1 MHVQHTKDSDFV
13 LRGCTHLKLRILSVG
28 ENVAEISGFEF
39 FSRIGGSGA
48 MWNMGQ
54 NETSF
59 YFCMKQVLKL
69 VSCKNRGMFHVSCFI
84 T

>member
-1 MHVQHTKDSDFV
+1 
-13 LRGCTHLKLRILSVG
+13 
-28 ENVAEISGFEF
+28 
-39 FSRIGGSGA
+39 

-54 NETSF
+54 NEISF

-69 VSCKNRGMFHVSCFI
+69 VLCKNRGMFYFAPCS